1 MKILICLFT
10 LFFLNIFWAQDGTS
24 IKSKKKKKD
33 KQATGW
39 NYNGEFEKFEVVEQ
53 ETAPGMVF
61 IEGGLL
67 RGMQLPMNLNFSKSD
82 SLINK
87 TRINSTGYT
96 ISSFYISENE
106 VTNKE
111 YREFVEWVKIRMAM
125 DLLAANY
132 PSKRLSNGN
141 YNEEIEIDWKDPVL
155 EKFYS
160 PNGNYKGNTKELRIY
175 PDTLCWLRE
184 YDLNTLKRYKHSIYE
199 NGEIIRPS
207 EITDLK
213 LLKIYFE
220 KEIDGKSND
229 FIFYQKIDSMLNYFS
244 DPKYNDY
251 PVVGVTWNQANA
263 YCQWRSDRVN
273 ENILLRERILE
284 KKSYYFTTES
294 YLNTESTYN
303 GRKVRYEDGIL
314 LPNFHLPTNAEWQFA
329 AVYLDDSSNV
339 NHYYPWGSNE
349 VRDKKGKYQANF
361 GRILDQNGLII
372 KTMAEDGFL
381 FTAPVGSFKPNQT
394 GLNDMVGN
402 VSEWVM
408 DVSRISDWQSNSSYS
423 FTEIKKNNPKRAF
436 TLAFEEL
443 NEQGLVMDST
453 CKSNV
458 DFINE
463 YLNERIQF
471 EEVNKNN
478 QIARVVKGGSWADG
492 SLYLMPSVD
501 TFFKEDSASARIGFR
516 VAMDRVGSPSRKNH
530 KRKNKRI
537 R

>member
-1 MKILICLFT
+1 MKILICLFI
-10 LFFLNIFWAQDGTS
+10 LFFLNIFWAQDGAS

-39 NYNGEFEKFEVVEQ
+39 NYNGEFEKIEVIEQ
-53 ETAPGMVF
+53 ETVPGMIL
-61 IEGGLL
+61 IEGGFV
-67 RGMQLPMNLNFSKSD
+67 RGRQLPMDLNFSKSD
-82 SLINK
+82 SLLIK
-87 TRINSTGYT
+87 TKLNRNGYS
-96 ISSFYISENE
+96 IASFYLAENE

-111 YREFVEWVKIRMAM
+111 YREFVDWVKVRKGM

-132 PSKRLSNGN
+132 PSKCLINGN
-141 YNEEIEIDWKDPVL
+141 YNEEIPIDWKDPVL
-155 EKFYS
+155 LEYFS
-160 PNGNYKGNTKELRIY
+160 PNGSFKGNPNQLFYNYTVIKNDSIKNIVSIQTAIY

-184 YDLNTLKRYKHSIYE
+184 YDLKNKMGMI
-199 NGEIIRPS
+199 
-207 EITDLK
+207 
-213 LLKIYFE
+213 
-220 KEIDGKSND
+220 
-229 FIFYQKIDSMLNYFS
+229 NYFS
-244 DPKYNDY
+244 DAKYNDY

-263 YCQWRSDRVN
+263 YCQWRSDRLN

-284 KKSYYFTTES
+284 KKSYYYTTAS
-294 YLNTESTYN
+294 YLNTETTYN
-303 GRKVRYEDGIL
+303 GRKVKNEEGIL
-314 LPNFHLPTNAEWQFA
+314 LPNLRLPMNAEWQFA

-372 KTMAEDGFL
+372 KTQAEDGFL
-381 FTAPVGSFKPNQT
+381 FTAPVGTYKPNQT
-394 GLNDMVGN
+394 GLNDMAGN

-471 EEVNKNN
+471 EVVNKNN

-492 SLYLMPSVD
+492 SLYLMPGVD
-501 TFFKEDSASARIGFR
+501 TFYKEDSASARIGFR